1 VSAPTAQQP
10 GHEENPRV
18 VLFGLRLKQQREK
31 RGITLEQISK
41 STKIGTRFLEAL
53 EEDQFER
60 LPGGIFNKG
69 FVRAY
74 ARCIGL
80 DEEQT
85 ITDFLAATGASQP
98 SAALDEPPVL
108 QPPPQPKRERA
119 ASLPWG
125 IFATVLLI
133 TAFGFAIWGFV
144 FRATTREKEPSQ
156 IAQPQT
162 PSTPAEPSSSTTEP
176 APPSATST
184 QPAPSATSGVAKELQ
199 YPPTASGSAGSAGRT
214 TPTPNEL
221 SSGTSNSGTAQ
232 NPPAT
237 RGITLR
243 IKAHD
248 EAWLSITVDG
258 EVTTEI
264 TLPASAEKTVRAHND
279 IILKTGNVGALDF
292 EFNGRPLPHQSGEVK
307 TLMFGSQGLR
317 PVSKPPAPTTDP
329 STQ

>member
-1 VSAPTAQQP
+1 VSAPTAQEP

-18 VLFGLRLKQQREK
+18 VLFGPRLKQQREK
-31 RGITLEQISK
+31 RGITLEQVSK

-74 ARCIGL
+74 ARAVGL
-80 DEEQT
+80 NEEQAVA
-85 ITDFLAATGASQP
+85 DYLAATGANQP
-98 SAALDEPPVL
+98 TAATMDEPPVL

-144 FRATTREKEPSQ
+144 FRATTNPREKDPPQ
-156 IAQPQT
+156 IVQPES
-162 PSTPAEPSSSTTEP
+162 PSTTAETSPSTTAP
-176 APPSATST
+176 ALPSATST
-184 QPAPSATSGVAKELQ
+184 QPAPNQSVPIAPSI
-199 YPPTASGSAGSAGRT
+199 
-214 TPTPNEL
+214 TPTPTT
-221 SSGTSNSGTAQ
+221 SSPSSTNSSPQ
-232 NPPAT
+232 NSAPTPAT
-237 RGITLR
+237 RSIVLR
-243 IKAHD
+243 IKAND
-248 EAWLSITVDG
+248 EAWLSITIDG

-264 TLPASAEKTVRAHND
+264 TLPAAGEKTVRARDN
-279 IILKTGNVGALDF
+279 ILIKTGNVGALDF
-292 EFNGRPLPHQSGEVK
+292 EFNGKPLPHQGKDGEVK
-307 TLMFGSQGLR
+307 TLAFTSQGLR
-317 PVSKPPAPTTDP
+317 PVSKPPAPTTEP